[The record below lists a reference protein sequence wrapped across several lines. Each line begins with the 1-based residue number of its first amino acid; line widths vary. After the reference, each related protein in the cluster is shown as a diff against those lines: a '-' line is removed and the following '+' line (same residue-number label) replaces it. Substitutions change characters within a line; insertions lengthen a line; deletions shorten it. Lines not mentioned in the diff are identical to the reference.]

1 MIHSIHSFL
10 DIYLSRPTV
19 VAVDLFILSVGIGV
33 FIGVVLLKRRVNDLA
48 ISIKIL
54 GDRIMKGKDNS

>member
-10 DIYLSRPTV
+10 ETYLSRPTV
-19 VAVDLFILSVGIGV
+19 VAMDLFILSLGIAV
-33 FIGVVLLKRRVNDLA
+33 LIGVVLLKRRVNDLA
-48 ISIKIL
+48 MSIKIL